1 MVNYQKVGIML
12 HIQKDCPSNLIYLVA
27 SLIIL
32 VFFVSN
38 LLILS
43 TSLYTIDLDI
53 GFQNI
58 FFKNGFLPT
67 SHMACIITNYSNLR
81 KIGHFGV

>member
-32 VFFVSN
+32 VFFFLNCVK
-38 LLILS
+38 LA
-43 TSLYTIDLDI
+43 DI
-53 GFQNI
+53 I
-58 FFKNGFLPT
+58 
-67 SHMACIITNYSNLR
+67 HIT
-81 KIGHFGV
+81 

>member
-1 MVNYQKVGIML
+1 M
-12 HIQKDCPSNLIYLVA
+12 
-27 SLIIL
+27 
-32 VFFVSN
+32 SN

-58 FFKNGFLPT
+58 LFKNGFLPT
-67 SHMACIITNYSNLR
+67 SHIACIITNYSNLR
-81 KIGHFGV
+81 KIDHFWVLSLHIYILRNTTKTNVN